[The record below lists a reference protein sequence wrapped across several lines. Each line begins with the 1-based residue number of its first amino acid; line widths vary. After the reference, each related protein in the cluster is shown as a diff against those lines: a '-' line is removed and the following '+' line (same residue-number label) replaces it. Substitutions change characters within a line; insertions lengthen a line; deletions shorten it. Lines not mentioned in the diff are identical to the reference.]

1 LSAINSGVKD
11 DVIEKSEAKW
21 WFIHC
26 KKSYSFIDEIHRF
39 SKSQQD
45 FVVLVEKG
53 WITLIG
59 ATTETQ
65 V

>member
-1 LSAINSGVKD
+1 VQLIQALRDIR
-11 DVIEKSEAKW
+11 DVIESEAKW

-26 KKSYSFIDEIHRF
+26 KKSYSFLDEIHRF

-45 FVVLVEKG
+45 SLLGAVEKVA
-53 WITLIG
+53 LIG
-59 ATTETQ
+59 ATTENQ